1 MYRSFLSISSSDQ
14 SFKHQ
19 SREQPQP
26 ITHLLSISI
35 YPTRV
40 LIARDLALE
49 SCICYS
55 TSEHSSKLYNHPIL
69 EPICLFLTQ
78 YFNPPPFW
86 KPHHTLWS

>member
-1 MYRSFLSISSSDQ
+1 MYRSSLSISSSDQ

-26 ITHLLSISI
+26 IKHLLTISI
-35 YPTRV
+35 YPTSD

-55 TSEHSSKLYNHPIL
+55 TNEHSSRLYNHPIL
-69 EPICLFLTQ
+69 EPICLLLTQ
-78 YFNPPPFW
+78 
-86 KPHHTLWS
+86 